1 MEHARSADHWQSVCF
16 DYGMRCETASDQTME
31 DSIRLINQI
40 LSVQSNVWFVSG
52 FLQLTARL
60 TLL

>member
-1 MEHARSADHWQSVCF
+1 
-16 DYGMRCETASDQTME
+16 ME